1 MPNIGTT
8 SSPEVHH
15 QQHRSQSGD
24 DSARNLITLCAAWH
38 KNVHRGAWRSYITVT
53 FRWPSG
59 RLGFCFLALGLRQ
72 HCREPNRFGL
82 SGGQHWDALA
92 CVENWTGGV
101 WSVES
106 KSHVPEIFGN
116 GCGARAASSVK
127 KIEQAIAA
135 AKHMVAFQRTGRL
148 ETESAGSCGCHLSTG
163 RRIRKD
169 HGLHKS
175 ILRVASSVATTE
187 K

>member
-8 SSPEVHH
+8 SSLEVHH
-15 QQHRSQSGD
+15 QQYRGQSGD
-24 DSARNLITLCAAWH
+24 DAARNLITLLCRVPQECASWCVA
-38 KNVHRGAWRSYITVT
+38 KL
-53 FRWPSG
+53 WPSG
-59 RLGFCFLALGLRQ
+59 RMGFCFLALGLRQ
-72 HCREPNRFGL
+72 HCRDLNRFGL

-92 CVENWTGGV
+92 CVENRTGGV

-116 GCGARAASSVK
+116 GRGAKAASSVK
-127 KIEQAIAA
+127 RIEQAIAA
-135 AKHMVAFQRTGRL
+135 AKHMVAFQRKGRL
-148 ETESAGSCGCHLSTG
+148 AAESAGSCGCHLSTG

-169 HGLHKS
+169 HDLHKS
-175 ILRVASSVATTE
+175 ILRVAASVATTE